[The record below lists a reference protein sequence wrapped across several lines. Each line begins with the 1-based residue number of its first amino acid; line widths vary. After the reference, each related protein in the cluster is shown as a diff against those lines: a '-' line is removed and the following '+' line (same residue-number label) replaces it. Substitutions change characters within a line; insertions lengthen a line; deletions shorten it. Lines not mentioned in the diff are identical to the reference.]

1 MSGHVEKL
9 LTLEDVAHLL
19 AISAG
24 TARKWASQ
32 EPHRLPP
39 RQMIPGSPRLWRFH
53 PQVVQAWLA
62 GDVPAAAPRQVAA
75 RRGRRRA

>member
-1 MSGHVEKL
+1 MSGVERL

-19 AISAG
+19 AISDK

-53 PQVVQAWLA
+53 PQVVEAWLS
-62 GDVPAAAPRQVAA
+62 GDTPSTAPRQATV